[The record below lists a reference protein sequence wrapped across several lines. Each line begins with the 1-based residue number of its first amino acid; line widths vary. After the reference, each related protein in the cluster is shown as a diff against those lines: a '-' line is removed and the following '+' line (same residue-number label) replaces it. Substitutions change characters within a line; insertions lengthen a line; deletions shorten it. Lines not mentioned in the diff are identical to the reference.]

1 MKTVWKAIKIGGWA
15 PLLVLGIHL
24 FLSQVVHAYAIW
36 PPTDIPVHFCG
47 GIAIAFFVSRAF
59 QLLPRET
66 TQRGRAAILEI
77 LLIISLTAT
86 TAVFWE
92 FAEFIRDHLWGSNIQ
107 VSLVNTMQD
116 LAVGISGAIAVAI
129 VRGWQLRLRARDLRE
144 IVGDWTRGRTG

>member
-24 FLSQVVHAYAIW
+24 LLQAMHMYVLW
-36 PPTDIPVHFCG
+36 PPTDIPVHLCG
-47 GIAIAFFVSRAF
+47 GIAIAFFVSRVF
-59 QLLPRET
+59 QRLPRDSA
-66 TQRGRAAILEI
+66 QRGRAAILEI

-92 FAEFIRDHLWGSNIQ
+92 FAEFIRDHLFGAQLQIG
-107 VSLVNTMQD
+107 LDDTMKD

-129 VRGWQLRLRARDLRE
+129 VRGWQLRLGARDLRE
-144 IVGDWTRGRTG
+144 IVGEWTRGGKE